1 MQPMKFRDDIVRR
14 ACVRV
19 CMCMG
24 VCVRVNMRV
33 YVCLCIGV
41 SAGVFVCVSVH
52 SYRKLASNLHVF
64 ECMYVMH
71 IVTMVIMHPN
81 ACMFNNF

>member
-1 MQPMKFRDDIVRR
+1 MQPIRFRDDIVRR

-24 VCVRVNMRV
+24 VCVRVNMGVCVRVNMRV
-33 YVCLCIGV
+33 YVCLCIRV

-52 SYRKLASNLHVF
+52 A
-64 ECMYVMH
+64 
-71 IVTMVIMHPN
+71 N
-81 ACMFNNF
+81 ACMFNNFRRNKTKKIIRLVFVF